1 MEYTVSA
8 DHTVE
13 EVCRLIDMISNTMD
27 DYLYIW
33 DFENDFY
40 YISPQAKKRFM
51 MPSNQFHDVMRVLK
65 ELVWEED
72 YPELERD
79 FEFLQKGIRNT
90 HNMMYRWLSVEQRP
104 IWINCRG
111 RVTMR
116 NGKLW
121 YMIGCINEVGG
132 RQRADNVSGLLGE
145 ASLEQYLE
153 EKSELGQRPDGF
165 FLRVG
170 IDGLKGINAR
180 LGMEFGDMLLHRT
193 AKYIRGCI
201 RPDQQ
206 LYHMSGDEFLIIDFS
221 GGTEKDANTLYQKI
235 QGCIEHY
242 IEENNYQVIYTVS
255 AGLILC
261 EDICDFRSETLMKL
275 TEFTLNQ
282 AKNMGKNTCYMF
294 CERDYDQFL
303 RKQKLMRQLR
313 RAVEHG
319 YEGFEAYFQPLYSTK
334 GDRIF
339 GAETLMRFHSD
350 EFGMVSPAE
359 FIPILEETGLM
370 IPAGRWI
377 LDQAMAA
384 CAEFKKKVPDFH
396 ISINL
401 SPVQIMKSCIDQEI
415 LTTIEKYKLN
425 PKQVIVELTESDL
438 LESDRRFQEMWSRL
452 KEAGVQLALDDFGSG
467 YSNFRY
473 LTEMRPDIIK
483 IDRVFTA
490 NAMIHEFDYKQL
502 MLFSEMV
509 HSLNLSLCIEGT
521 ETREEVQRVSTLVPE
536 YIQGYY
542 FGRPCEK
549 SVFYHLMD
557 LSQTR
562 SDSDG
567 TEKEMLGK

>member
-40 YISPQAKKRFM
+40 YISPQAKERFL

-65 ELVWEED
+65 ELVCEED

-79 FEFLQKGIRNT
+79 FEFLKKGIRST
-90 HNMMYRWLSVEQRP
+90 HNMMYRWFSVEHRP

-111 RVTMR
+111 RVTMK

-132 RQRADNVSGLLGE
+132 RQKADNVSGLLGE

-153 EKSELGQRPDGF
+153 GKAEAGQRPEGF

-201 RPDQQ
+201 NSQQQ
-206 LYHMSGDEFLIIDFS
+206 LYHMSGDEFLIIDLS
-221 GGTEKDANTLYQKI
+221 GGTEKDANTLYEKI
-235 QGCIEHY
+235 QRCIEKY
-242 IEENNYQVIYTVS
+242 IEENNYQVVYTVS

-261 EDICDFRSETLMKL
+261 EDICDFAAGTLMKL

-282 AKNMGKNTCYMF
+282 AKNMGKNTCYTF

-319 YEGFEAYFQPLYSTK
+319 YEGFEAYFQPLYST
-334 GDRIF
+334 DRSGIF
-339 GAETLMRFHSD
+339 GAETLMRFRSD

-359 FIPILEETGLM
+359 FIPILEETGLI

-377 LDQAMAA
+377 LDQAIAA
-384 CAEFKKKVPDFH
+384 CTEFEKKIPDFH

-401 SPVQIMKSCIDQEI
+401 SPVQIMKSCIDHEI
-415 LTTIEKYKLN
+415 LSAIQKYHLE
-425 PKQVIVELTESDL
+425 PHHVIVELTESDL
-438 LESDRRFQEMWSRL
+438 LESDRRFQEMWRRL

-483 IDRVFTA
+483 IDRMFTA
-490 NAMIHEFDYKQL
+490 NAMTHEFDYKQL
-502 MLFSEMV
+502 LLFSEMV

-521 ETREEVQRVSTLVPE
+521 ETKEEVQRVSTLVPE

-542 FGRPCEK
+542 FGRPCAKEA
-549 SVFYHLMD
+549 FHEMI
-557 LSQTR
+557 
-562 SDSDG
+562 
-567 TEKEMLGK
+567 EKEISAEKERDC